1 MAALLVDGQD
11 TVKGGGRDIEPLGNS
26 NIILHILVHLA
37 AADHKHMGA
46 AQHIPAHINPVLV
59 FLRDSVVDEQRQ
71 IENGADRRKARFVCH
86 PAVAGRKL
94 HIRVGVTAPC
104 GGDVCQRSFQGF
116 VPPFLHILIRLRRIS
131 PTPPPLPVGR
141 GTAQRNIY
149 PRRLPPESI
158 AGRNPSRVPLAP
170 PAAAVALD

>member
-1 MAALLVDGQD
+1 MVLPSPGLPCTMV
-11 TVKGGGRDIEPLGNS
+11 TFPKGIYGS
-26 NIILHILVHLA
+26 
-37 AADHKHMGA
+37 
-46 AQHIPAHINPVLV
+46 HIPAHINPVLV

-86 PAVAGRKL
+86 PAVAGRNL
-94 HIRVGVTAPC
+94 HIRVGVAAPC

-116 VPPFLHILIRLRRIS
+116 VPPFLHILIELRRIS

-158 AGRNPSRVPLAP
+158 SGRNPSRVLWHRLRRLWPLTDFPGYEDADSASDP
-170 PAAAVALD
+170 DEQENEE